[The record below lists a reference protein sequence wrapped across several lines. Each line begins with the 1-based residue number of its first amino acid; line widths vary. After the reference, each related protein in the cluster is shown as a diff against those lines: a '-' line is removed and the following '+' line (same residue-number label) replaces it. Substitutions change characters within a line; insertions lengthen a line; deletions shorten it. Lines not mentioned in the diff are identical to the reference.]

1 MKRGH
6 TGSVLIFALLLFFA
20 SCSEDKNAVH
30 QYGNTM
36 VQSYK
41 SAQKLDNT
49 VNVQQVRKSIQDF
62 YAANGRY
69 PADLS
74 ELSSFNGISLKN
86 DNYGYNPATGDLTE
100 KQQPTP

>member
-1 MKRGH
+1 MKRIPVG
-6 TGSVLIFALLLFFA
+6 VMVIFVSLLALA
-20 SCSEDKNAVH
+20 SCSDDKNPAQ

-74 ELSSFNGISLKN
+74 ELSSFNGISLKD

-100 KQQPTP
+100 KQRPAP